1 MCVVS
6 RYRALLRLRKSQ
18 NPDYLFIF
26 INYVFSSLDILN
38 FNNAIFNFNNNNNNN
53 NNTGSVVNIRL
64 VMVAHY
70 NSSPASLQVYH

>member
-38 FNNAIFNFNNNNNNN
+38 FNNAIFNFNNNN
-53 NNTGSVVNIRL
+53 TGSVVNIRL